1 MSHIVIIQ
9 TEVRDK
15 TAVETACQR
24 LKLPAPL
31 AGRHE
36 LFSSQAEGLAV
47 RLNEWRYPLVCQTE
61 TGQLHYDNYEG
72 RWGQQQRLDEWLQAY
87 AVEKTKL
94 EARRQGYQAY
104 ERQLASGEIE
114 ITINAGGAA

>member
-1 MSHIVIIQ
+1 MSHIVTIQ

-15 TAVETACQR
+15 AAVELACRR
-24 LKLPAPL
+24 LNLPAPL

-36 LFSSQAEGLAV
+36 LFATHAEGLAV
-47 RLNEWRYPLVCQTE
+47 WLNDWRYPLVCQTE
-61 TGQLHYDNYEG
+61 TGQLHFDNYGG

-104 ERQLASGEIE
+104 ERQLATGEIE
-114 ITINAGGAA
+114 VTINAGGAA